1 MAGDKKKYKQFP
13 IDTIENGM
21 VVLGSLIVNV
31 VANSDKY
38 KEYYE
43 EAKSLLNEYG
53 KRIDGDTKHEILIPA
68 AEYDNI
74 NDKLLY
80 RQREILKYLAD
91 HQDSSFS
98 YIDVR
103 KKFRKR
109 GYLNTELTTE
119 LNEMLNELL
128 DVRNWTF
135 HNAQSMLVATMEN
148 AQRKAPDWLKSMV
161 TIQPQV
167 NPVVIPRITHYDIL
181 VLISLVKHAEN
192 RIKQFDTILNAM
204 KNDYSEMYK
213 ALPNQPYLFFGREL
227 QREVI
232 YADRQIVS
240 RLIDESSEAT
250 QLSMGI
256 QKSKY
261 DGTEES
267 FKKWT
272 LGEMKATLHDN
283 VDKS

>member
-1 MAGDKKKYKQFP
+1 
-13 IDTIENGM
+13 M

-31 VANSDKY
+31 IANSDKY

-43 EAKSLLNEYG
+43 EAKCLLDEYG
-53 KRIDGDTKHEILIPA
+53 KRFDEGTKHEILIPA

-103 KKFRKR
+103 KKIRNR
-109 GYLNTELTTE
+109 GYLNAELTTE
-119 LNEMLNELL
+119 LNKMLNELL

-148 AQRKAPDWLKSMV
+148 AQRKTPDWLKSMV

-181 VLISLVKHAEN
+181 VLVSLVIHAEN
-192 RIKQFDTILNAM
+192 RIKQFDAILEAM
-204 KNDYSEMYK
+204 KNDYSEMYR
-213 ALPNQPYLFFGREL
+213 ALPHPSYQLFDGEL
-227 QREVI
+227 RQEVI

-240 RLIDESSEAT
+240 RLIDESSEVT

-261 DGTEES
+261 DGSEES

-272 LGEMKATLHDN
+272 LGEMKAILHDN
-283 VDKS
+283 VDES